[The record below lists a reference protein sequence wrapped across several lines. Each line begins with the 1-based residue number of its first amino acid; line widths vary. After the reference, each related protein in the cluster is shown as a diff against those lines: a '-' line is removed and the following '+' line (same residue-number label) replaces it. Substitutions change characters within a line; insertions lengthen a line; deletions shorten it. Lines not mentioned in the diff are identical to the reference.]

1 MSLCINPKCP
11 QPENSDQLLFCQNCG
26 SQLLLA
32 GQYRVTKL
40 MSKKGG
46 FADTYEI
53 VERGTPKVLKVLK
66 STNAKAL
73 ELFEREFRVLNS
85 LTGEGIAGIPQV
97 EELFSYSPR
106 DSQQNLDCLVMER
119 IYGMD
124 LEEYV
129 KAMKRSIDEKTAVG
143 WLSQLTQILQ
153 EIHSRG
159 IFHRDIKHSNIILQP
174 DGQLVLIDF
183 GAVKEAAANIL
194 GQATV
199 IYTPGYAAPEQ
210 QQSGQSSVQSDFF
223 ALGRTFVYLL
233 TTKEPAELYSSHQNL
248 FAWRDKTSNIST
260 NFLDLIDRLMQI
272 DPRERPDS
280 TATIF
285 REIAAL
291 PPINTRQGASYL
303 PPQSLPQT
311 ETVLSITQLKQK
323 IPLFKYLI
331 PAAAV
336 LAAFGVGWWLSKLK
350 VPGSGDSPQLTGETF
365 AQVKDVPSGNFKFG
379 GSTTWA
385 TTRRLESS
393 IDAAIKGVSPN
404 YDIVYTDA
412 SSPDVRSARDGKC
425 DKKPGSNAGICWLIE
440 GDLDF
445 AQSSVALDKS
455 KYADLVAANRLKE
468 QAVAYDAL
476 SVVVN
481 PKLQISGLTV
491 AQLRDIYTGKVTNWS
506 EVGGP
511 NLPILALSRAETAGG
526 TVSSFKD
533 LVLKK
538 GDSWKFKQVTNTTEG
553 LQQVKTNLGGIYYGA
568 GKEVIVDFCDTK
580 PLPIGKT
587 ADSLVKPYQEPL
599 QSPEACGRGQRNK
612 LNTEVI
618 KNQEYPLTRKIYVI
632 IKADGTD
639 RQKAGEAYANLLK
652 TKQGQNL
659 LEKAGFVSINN

>member
-223 ALGRTFVYLL
+223 ALGRTFVC
-233 TTKEPAELYSSHQNL
+233 
-248 FAWRDKTSNIST
+248 
-260 NFLDLIDRLMQI
+260 
-272 DPRERPDS
+272 
-280 TATIF
+280 
-285 REIAAL
+285 
-291 PPINTRQGASYL
+291 
-303 PPQSLPQT
+303 
-311 ETVLSITQLKQK
+311 V
-323 IPLFKYLI
+323 
-331 PAAAV
+331 
-336 LAAFGVGWWLSKLK
+336 
-350 VPGSGDSPQLTGETF
+350 
-365 AQVKDVPSGNFKFG
+365 
-379 GSTTWA
+379 
-385 TTRRLESS
+385 
-393 IDAAIKGVSPN
+393 
-404 YDIVYTDA
+404 
-412 SSPDVRSARDGKC
+412 
-425 DKKPGSNAGICWLIE
+425 AG
-440 GDLDF
+440 
-445 AQSSVALDKS
+445 
-455 KYADLVAANRLKE
+455 
-468 QAVAYDAL
+468 
-476 SVVVN
+476 
-481 PKLQISGLTV
+481 
-491 AQLRDIYTGKVTNWS
+491 
-506 EVGGP
+506 
-511 NLPILALSRAETAGG
+511 
-526 TVSSFKD
+526 
-533 LVLKK
+533 
-538 GDSWKFKQVTNTTEG
+538 
-553 LQQVKTNLGGIYYGA
+553 
-568 GKEVIVDFCDTK
+568 
-580 PLPIGKT
+580 
-587 ADSLVKPYQEPL
+587 
-599 QSPEACGRGQRNK
+599 
-612 LNTEVI
+612 
-618 KNQEYPLTRKIYVI
+618 
-632 IKADGTD
+632 
-639 RQKAGEAYANLLK
+639 
-652 TKQGQNL
+652 
-659 LEKAGFVSINN
+659 